1 MGYFCLVSHRSTKQ
15 ADWEPERL
23 LPSLCGWPSQSLT
36 CSRQPLTRPCSET
49 PRKVA
54 LQASPVLCSLRRRR
68 NCPTALDINPYLFL
82 IFPFYQR
89 WKGEGESHC
98 WLWNVP
104 GSFAV
109 AAKKQVSRRSVWAKI
124 RGSGLGRPLVLWLR
138 CWRALTSRSV
148 GLFEGHVRRDVLW
161 APGEACHRRTD
172 NKWEANVVPKMADFR
187 VPVGCL
193 PQTP

>member
-1 MGYFCLVSHRSTKQ
+1 MGRSFVIHLGCSLGV
-15 ADWEPERL
+15 L
-23 LPSLCGWPSQSLT
+23 LPGLPLLHQT
-36 CSRQPLTRPCSET
+36 SRLGAREAPTISVWVAQPVLQL
-49 PRKVA
+49 
-54 LQASPVLCSLRRRR
+54 LQAASVCSLRRRR

-89 WKGEGESHC
+89 WQGEGESHC

-109 AAKKQVSRRSVWAKI
+109 AAKKQVSRRSAWAKI
-124 RGSGLGRPLVLWLR
+124 RGGGLGRPLVLWLR

-172 NKWEANVVPKMADFR
+172 NR
-187 VPVGCL
+187 
-193 PQTP
+193 